1 MADGL
6 SCQLSASHNADVQVE
21 EYLWSTTAMQQ
32 PVQTSEP
39 NYVMQFSE
47 AGEYAV
53 LLTIVTESGA
63 RFTKQKVVVVAEQP
77 YANVDISFSQHNA
90 SLKLS
95 TTNADQLGEQYQ
107 FIWLLND
114 KQITA
119 KQLETE
125 LATLA
130 TDYTVKLQV
139 LIAGEVVKEV
149 SQTIYVFE
157 DIGLDFVWK
166 SSSDSP
172 LKFAFQSL

>member
-1 MADGL
+1 MVYNSNAT
-6 SCQLSASHNADVQVE
+6 ASTNLRA
-21 EYLWSTTAMQQ
+21 
-32 PVQTSEP
+32 
-39 NYVMQFSE
+39 QFSE

-77 YANVDISFSQHNA
+77 YANVDISFSQHNT

-139 LIAGEVVKEV
+139 LMAGK
-149 SQTIYVFE
+149 
-157 DIGLDFVWK
+157 L
-166 SSSDSP
+166 
-172 LKFAFQSL
+172 LKKFRKPFMYTKI